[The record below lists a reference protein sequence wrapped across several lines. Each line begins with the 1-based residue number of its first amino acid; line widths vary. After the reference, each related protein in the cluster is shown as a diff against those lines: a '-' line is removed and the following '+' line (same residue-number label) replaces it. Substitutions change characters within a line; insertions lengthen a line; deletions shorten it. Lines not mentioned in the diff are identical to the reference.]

1 MGFLNLVEEVFRLL
15 LAYMFPRKTEEFWE
29 GTGQYLPLSWKLVKL
44 RYYQA
49 HNKFIPTASASVLDP
64 DANRLGMSLTGSY
77 PVKISAIKDLE
88 TLS

>member
-1 MGFLNLVEEVFRLL
+1 MVPFLCLL
-15 LAYMFPRKTEEFWE
+15 LSLR
-29 GTGQYLPLSWKLVKL
+29 TGYLPELVKL

-49 HNKFIPTASASVLDP
+49 HNFFIPNVSALVLDP
-64 DANRLGMSLTGSY
+64 DANRLGISLTGSY

>member
-1 MGFLNLVEEVFRLL
+1 MIPFLCLL
-15 LAYMFPRKTEEFWE
+15 LSLR
-29 GTGQYLPLSWKLVKL
+29 TGYLPELILKLVKL

-49 HNKFIPTASASVLDP
+49 LNYFIPKASALVLDP

-77 PVKISAIKDLE
+77 PVKISSIKDLE